1 MMWRLNYVLGVE
13 FFLNAVM
20 SDQDLPSLIAAQR
33 QLLME
38 KNVILEM
45 LKQVRNEMQKLQ
57 VK

>member
-1 MMWRLNYVLGVE
+1 M
-13 FFLNAVM
+13 NAVM

-33 QLLME
+33 RLLME